1 MTTIPRPPREEQ
13 ALREVGRTEVS
24 RTTALSIGLLLLA
37 SVASIPVL
45 RAVGVGLAAPEER
58 WAPFVGLRGALAEAR
73 EIAGEEGALA
83 ANRRV
88 LRGLHDFEGALE
100 DTAPFAEPVQRWGQ
114 WALTRCGGVGNERAL
129 VGRGGRL
136 HYAPD
141 VAVVSGQGFLEPAV
155 LTRRFR
161 SGESWERA
169 PGPDPRPALRALH
182 GWLEERGARLLVLPV
197 PSKAAIEPE
206 GYSRRFA
213 DGSPPLSNPS
223 WERWTSWL
231 DAEKIE
237 WLDLRPVLE
246 AEAGDAEAGDAD
258 AYLERDSHWTPS
270 SMEEAALALAA
281 RLEPWLDPVAE
292 DDPVLLRRQAVVEGR
307 GDLAVMLR
315 LPEGREPWPLQRVT
329 VHPVTDDLGRGWRPT
344 RGAAVLLLGDSFTN
358 VFADDGLGWGGGA
371 GLAEQLAYR
380 LQRPVD
386 RLAQN
391 AGGAWAAR
399 QALRR
404 ELRSDPA
411 RLDGVRVV
419 VYQFAERE
427 LAFGDWREIEWPK
440 RLGR

>member
-24 RTTALSIGLLLLA
+24 RTIALSTGLLLLA
-37 SVASIPVL
+37 SVAAIPFL

-58 WAPFVGLRGALAEAR
+58 WAPFAGLGAALAEAR
-73 EIAGEEGALA
+73 EIAPEEGALA

-88 LRGLHDFEGALE
+88 LRGLHDFEDALE
-100 DTAPFAEPVQRWGQ
+100 ETAPLAEPVQRWGQ
-114 WALTRCGGVGNERAL
+114 WALTRFGGVGNERAL

-141 VAVVSGQGFLEPAV
+141 IAVVSGPGFLEAEA
-155 LTRRFR
+155 LTRRSR

-169 PGPDPRPALRALH
+169 PEPDPRPALRALDR
-182 GWLEERGARLLVLPV
+182 WLEGRGVRLLILPV

-213 DGSPPLSNPS
+213 DASPPLANPS
-223 WERWTSWL
+223 WERWTGWL
-231 DAEKIE
+231 GAEGIE

-246 AEAGDAEAGDAD
+246 AAADGAD
-258 AYLERDSHWTPS
+258 AFLERDSHWTPAA
-270 SMEEAALALAA
+270 MEEAALALAA
-281 RLEPWLDPVAE
+281 RLEPWLGPVEE
-292 DDPVLLRRQAVVEGR
+292 DAPVLLRREAVVEGR

-329 VHPVTDDLGRGWRPT
+329 GRPVTDDLGRRWRPMH
-344 RGAAVLLLGDSFTN
+344 GAAVLLLGDSFTN
-358 VFADDGLGWGGGA
+358 VFADEGLGWGSGA

-386 RLAQN
+386 RIAQN

-411 RLDGVRVV
+411 RLDGARVV

-427 LAFGDWREIEWPK
+427 LAFGDWREVEWPQ

>member
-24 RTTALSIGLLLLA
+24 RATALSTGLLLLA
-37 SVASIPVL
+37 SVAAIPAL
-45 RAVGVGLAAPEER
+45 RALAVGLAAPHER
-58 WAPFVGLRGALAEAR
+58 WAPFAGLGGALVEAR
-73 EIAGEEGALA
+73 EIAAEEGALA

-114 WALTRCGGVGNERAL
+114 WALTRLGGVGNERAL

-141 VAVVSGQGFLEPAV
+141 VAVVSGPGFLEPSV
-155 LTRRFR
+155 LTRRAR
-161 SGESWERA
+161 SGEGWERA
-169 PGPDPRPALRALH
+169 PEPDPRPALRALQ
-182 GWLEERGARLLVLPV
+182 GWLEERGARLLLLPV
-197 PSKAAIEPE
+197 PPKAAIEPE

-213 DGSPPLSNPS
+213 DASSPLVNPS
-223 WERWTSWL
+223 WERWTAWL
-231 DAEKIE
+231 DAEGIE
-237 WLDLRPVLE
+237 WLDLRPELE
-246 AEAGDAEAGDAD
+246 AAAGGAD

-292 DDPVLLRRQAVVEGR
+292 DDPVLLRGEAVVEGR

-344 RGAAVLLLGDSFTN
+344 RGAPVLLLGDSFTN

-386 RLAQN
+386 RIAQN

-404 ELRSDPA
+404 ELRSDPS

-427 LAFGDWREIEWPK
+427 LAFGDWREIEWPQGG
-440 RLGR
+440 LGR